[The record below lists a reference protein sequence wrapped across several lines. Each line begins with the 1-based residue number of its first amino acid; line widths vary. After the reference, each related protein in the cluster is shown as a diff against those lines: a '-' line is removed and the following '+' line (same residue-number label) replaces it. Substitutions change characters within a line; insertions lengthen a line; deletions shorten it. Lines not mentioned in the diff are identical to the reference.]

1 MLVRICKCI
10 SYLYYGAVQCFHFH
24 GLVPNKLET
33 APPKSSDWQTLGVS
47 QGQQEVGFLCSLPL
61 SKVLTKQTTFFG
73 IDLIL
78 QVFENTLQVYFNLKI
93 TPNHLPL
100 LTHSWAT
107 VQNVAYCQE
116 NN

>member
-1 MLVRICKCI
+1 MNFLLVM
-10 SYLYYGAVQCFHFH
+10 YDGAVQYFHFH
-24 GLVPNKLET
+24 GLILNKLET
-33 APPKSSDWQTLGVS
+33 PGIRSFSRPPRSRLHNI
-47 QGQQEVGFLCSLPL
+47 PL
-61 SKVLTKQTTFFG
+61 SKLLIQQTTCFG

-78 QVFENTLQVYFNLKI
+78 QAFENILQFYFNLKI

-100 LTHSWAT
+100 VTHSWAA